1 MVDVITGGTL
11 IQKSLYGENGSSSQQ
26 EDLVMKTR
34 DLFKRTSLASVIM
47 LASGLSLNVDALP
60 IGGTTPTG
68 EYFQYAYFTTANS
81 DYKGGYDVDTYG
93 NRIYINRDGTN
104 LDVYDVT
111 LHDTDGD
118 GVFEPDQHPSNT
130 DALGPME
137 ARTLDYVTTY
147 RIPELDTPSVG
158 ELYAASDRIYFAGQD
173 EGDIYQYI
181 FASGATTKV
190 VDSTGYFNLS
200 QIGFDDVNDVWYGSN
215 ESNRYVYS
223 FDDVSDS
230 WVFEFEYPSLAG
242 SHMDGLEVV
251 TDPGTGIPYVY
262 VSDMTSDFLGQ
273 YRYDGGTSSWVQENL
288 FEYTGTGDYVEGMG
302 FGALGHF
309 WATGNS
315 TLYEIGG
322 GDLGGYIPGDNG
334 NGHNIPEP
342 GTLALLGVGLLG
354 LSLVRRRRV

>member
-1 MVDVITGGTL
+1 
-11 IQKSLYGENGSSSQQ
+11 
-26 EDLVMKTR
+26 MKTR

-47 LASGLSLNVDALP
+47 LASGFALNVEALP

-68 EYFQYAYFTTANS
+68 DYFQYAYFTTS
-81 DYKGGYDVDTYG
+81 DGIGYLGGQDVDTYG
-93 NRIYINRDGTN
+93 DRIYVNRNGMD

-118 GVFEPDQHPSNT
+118 GVFEPDQHPDNT

-137 ARTLDYVTTY
+137 VRTLDYVTTY
-147 RIPELDTPSVG
+147 RIPELDTASTG
-158 ELYAASDRIYFAGQD
+158 ELYAAADRIYFAGED

-181 FASGATTKV
+181 FASGTTTKV
-190 VDSTGYFNLS
+190 VDSAGYFNLS
-200 QIGFDDVNDVWYGSN
+200 QIGFDDVNGVWYGSN

-223 FDDVSDS
+223 FDDVSNS

-251 TDPGTGIPYVY
+251 IDLGTGIPYVY

-273 YRYDGGTSSWVQENL
+273 YRYDSGTSSWVQENL
-288 FEYTGTGDYVEGMG
+288 FAYNGTGADVEGMG

-309 WATGNS
+309 WATGWDE
-315 TLYEIGG
+315 LYEIGG
-322 GDLGGYIPGDNG
+322 GDLGGYIPGGNG
-334 NGHNIPEP
+334 NGHDVPEP
-342 GTLALLGVGLLG
+342 GTLALLGAGLLG
-354 LSLVRRRRV
+354 LSLVRRRRL